1 MASRDASPSFS
12 ELPDGSSFKF
22 GIVVSQ
28 WNHDITDA
36 LLAGAK
42 DTLLKAKVK
51 EENIEVLSVPGS
63 FELPWGARQLM
74 KADKKDGIIC
84 LGCLIQGE
92 TKHDEY
98 IAQAVANGIMQL
110 SIMSGLPVIWCTD
123 HPYCRASKR
132 TCRWYSQRKGSGCR
146 CSANGQRPKRRIRGK
161 EKIGFDIQAIFND
174 TIQTGWW
181 RRLAVPKLSGPR

>member
-1 MASRDASPSFS
+1 MASRDASPSFP
-12 ELPDGSSFKF
+12 ELPDGSSYKF

-42 DTLLKAKVK
+42 STLLKANVK

-98 IAQAVANGIMQL
+98 IASAVSNGIMQL
-110 SIMSGLPVIWCTD
+110 SIMSGLPVIFGVLTTHTVEQAKD
-123 HPYCRASKR
+123 RAGGSHGNKGSEAAA
-132 TCRWYSQRKGSGCR
+132 TALQMAKIRKGEPGE
-146 CSANGQRPKRRIRGK
+146 KK
-161 EKIGFDIQAIFND
+161 KIGF
-174 TIQTGWW
+174 
-181 RRLAVPKLSGPR
+181 

>member
-98 IAQAVANGIMQL
+98 IASAVSNGIMQL
-110 SIMSGLPVIWCTD
+110 SIMSGLPVIFGVLTT
-123 HPYCRASKR
+123 HTLEQAKERAGG
-132 TCRWYSQRKGSGCR
+132 THGNKGSEAAATVLQMAKIKKGE
-146 CSANGQRPKRRIRGK
+146 SGEKK
-161 EKIGFDIQAIFND
+161 KIGF
-174 TIQTGWW
+174 
-181 RRLAVPKLSGPR
+181 